1 MTQFVPF
8 SSPCDV
14 VDETLY
20 DNFSYPKYR
29 TVDIVGIKNRP
40 VGSIKFKNSKGQ
52 IINLAR
58 SIGTDK
64 ENVRLLRDS
73 FLNQGW
79 DISKTPP
86 IVEESNFSLYDG
98 FSRHEALLERDQET
112 APYLVVRRKKAYSAE
127 DVIDEIG
134 LGANNHSQ
142 SKKATISD
150 FKKRFIA
157 YVIRQ
162 KENGRDVTTN
172 DGIQWFA
179 AIPNSFSEK
188 QIEDTI
194 ENAFKEL
201 LASKS
206 MEAFTKGE
214 AEEKGAELLGI
225 SKKKVF
231 AYCKR
236 GEGQNHYKKRMI
248 GDILDYFDKHG
259 DVPSVVGFLAR
270 TEAEDADEKRQAIY
284 EEVEQINR
292 MMAGL
297 GALYKRDPGYNFI
310 DLKGYLPQVIDKE
323 SKLIKK

>member
-1 MTQFVPF
+1 MSTFVPF

-14 VDETLY
+14 VDIAPYKKLKLE
-20 DNFSYPKYR
+20 YR
-29 TVDIVGIKNRP
+29 TVDVVGVKNLK
-40 VGSIKFKNSKGQ
+40 VSSIQFKNDKGQ
-52 IINLAR
+52 VINLAR

-179 AIPNSFSEK
+179 SIPNSFSEK

-201 LASKS
+201 LAALS

-225 SKKKVF
+225 PKKKVF

-323 SKLIKK
+323 SELIKK

>member
-1 MTQFVPF
+1 MSTFVPF

-14 VDETLY
+14 VDIAPYKKLKLE
-20 DNFSYPKYR
+20 YR
-29 TVDIVGIKNRP
+29 TVDVVGVKNLK
-40 VGSIKFKNSKGQ
+40 VSSIQFKNDKGQ
-52 IINLAR
+52 VINLAR
-58 SIGTDK
+58 STGTDK

-98 FSRHEALLERDQET
+98 FSRHEALLNRDQET

-201 LASKS
+201 LASKT
-206 MEAFTKGE
+206 MDAFTKGE

>member
-1 MTQFVPF
+1 MSTFVPF

-14 VDETLY
+14 VDIAPYKKLKLE
-20 DNFSYPKYR
+20 YR
-29 TVDIVGIKNRP
+29 TVDVVGVKNLK
-40 VGSIKFKNSKGQ
+40 VSSIQFKNDKGQ
-52 IINLAR
+52 VINLAR

>member
-1 MTQFVPF
+1 MSTFVPF

-14 VDETLY
+14 VDIAPYKKLKLE
-20 DNFSYPKYR
+20 YR
-29 TVDIVGIKNRP
+29 TVDVVGVKNLK
-40 VGSIKFKNSKGQ
+40 VSSIQFKNDKGQ
-52 IINLAR
+52 VINLAR
-58 SIGTDK
+58 STGTDK

-98 FSRHEALLERDQET
+98 FSRHEALLNRDQET

-142 SKKATISD
+142 SKRATITD

-201 LASKS
+201 LASKT
-206 MEAFTKGE
+206 MDAFTKGE

-259 DVPSVVGFLAR
+259 DVPAVVGFLAR
-270 TEAEDADEKRQAIY
+270 TEAEDADEKRQDIY

-310 DLKGYLPQVIDKE
+310 DLKGYIPQVIDKE
-323 SKLIKK
+323 TKLIKK